1 MCCGLIEWNLGN
13 CKTVFNQELIIFFSF
28 LKNLKTLK
36 IIYWGF
42 KKIQLIMEELSGL
55 YLELLII
62 VKHLPHIE

>member
-13 CKTVFNQELIIFFSF
+13 CKTVFNQEWIIFYSF
-28 LKNLKTLK
+28 LKFLETLE
-36 IIYWGF
+36 IFYWGF
-42 KKIQLIMEELSGL
+42 KKIQLIMEETFGL